1 MRLHVVLFPFTRLKV
16 RNINTIRNIKKALT
30 ISLRLK
36 RRFGEIK
43 RRKNFTKRRLTKFFR
58 RFGFMERNSVKG
70 NGNKRIT
77 KDGNNSVRLTG
88 GLLQA

>member
-36 RRFGEIK
+36 RRFGV
-43 RRKNFTKRRLTKFFR
+43 LD
-58 RFGFMERNSVKG
+58 FMERNNVKG
-70 NGNKRIT
+70 NGNKRIP

>member
-1 MRLHVVLFPFTRLKV
+1 MRLHVVLFSFTRLKV

-43 RRKNFTKRRLTKFFR
+43 RRKDFVNRRFVKFFR
-58 RFGFMERNSVKG
+58 RFGFLERNSVKG
-70 NGNKRIT
+70 NENKRIP